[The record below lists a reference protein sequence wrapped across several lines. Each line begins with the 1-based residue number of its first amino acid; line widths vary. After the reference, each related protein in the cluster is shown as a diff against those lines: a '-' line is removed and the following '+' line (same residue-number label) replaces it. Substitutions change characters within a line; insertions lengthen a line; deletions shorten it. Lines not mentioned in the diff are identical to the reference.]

1 MNVQVHPEHSL
12 GVAVTSEAALARA
25 LRLAASQPVRPHL
38 ALHLATWPLGHLVTL
53 SPDKLATLSP
63 ALLIT

>member
-25 LRLAASQPVRPHL
+25 LRLAPSQPVRPHL
-38 ALHLATWPLGHLVTL
+38 ALHLVTWSPGHLVV
-53 SPDKLATLSP
+53 
-63 ALLIT
+63 